1 MAKKFFYNKVYN
13 TKRTIINAIIIGA
26 CVIGVILCFI
36 VVSNTNVKNLTPEKG
51 NLSIKNEVTVE
62 INEKFENDI
71 FFSEVKNVDLD
82 KIEVTYSLDYN
93 IETPG
98 TYDVTIKV
106 NEKEYPTKIN
116 VVDTT
121 MPTLTLKKHS
131 IDLNKTY
138 SAMDFVESCKDNSN
152 KECQIEFYEEKD
164 EAGNI
169 IKYNSYT
176 KEGTYSIKIKASDQS
191 GNEVVKETE
200 LTIGNPK
207 TTTKPE
213 PSDPSTPPITT
224 TCKYGNNEYDKNLYT
239 LTVDKTTNKCAVSLD
254 LYKDETMTKEINS
267 RVLHI

>member
-13 TKRTIINAIIIGA
+13 TKRTIINAIIIGV
-26 CVIGVILCFI
+26 CIIGVIVCFI
-36 VVSNTNVKNLTPEKG
+36 IVSSFEGENHSLASG

-152 KECQIEFYEEKD
+152 KECQIEF
-164 EAGNI
+164 
-169 IKYNSYT
+169 
-176 KEGTYSIKIKASDQS
+176 
-191 GNEVVKETE
+191 
-200 LTIGNPK
+200 
-207 TTTKPE
+207 
-213 PSDPSTPPITT
+213 
-224 TCKYGNNEYDKNLYT
+224 
-239 LTVDKTTNKCAVSLD
+239 
-254 LYKDETMTKEINS
+254 
-267 RVLHI
+267 